1 MSRIDG
7 VSDADAGWLTRQIYR
22 SAKRM
27 RGMLPDP
34 LRLYAHSKPVMF
46 AVGAFETAW
55 AKAGSVDPVLKDLC
69 QLKVS
74 SMVGCVF

>member
-7 VSDADAGWLTRQIYR
+7 VTDADAGWLTGRVYAA
-22 SAKRM
+22 AKKMRRM
-27 RGMLPDP
+27 VPDP

-46 AVGAFETAW
+46 AVAAFETAW
-55 AKAGSVDPVLKDLC
+55 GKAQSVDPVLKDLC

-74 SMVGCVF
+74 AMVGCVF